1 MVGPRGLEPRTSPL
15 SGARSHHLLKSASDA
30 GPAGVSAPL
39 VAPSADLV
47 PSFLPSSSPSRARVF
62 CAIAC
67 RQPITT
73 LGGGGCRGGTPLSA
87 LTSGLVRWAYRGA
100 IAKLSCPKT
109 WRTSSRSPVG
119 LPEDGRGR
127 AVAGRGS
134 WPRCGSNSQEPWPRM
149 QPLSLS
155 PPAEQR

>member
-1 MVGPRGLEPRTSPL
+1 
-15 SGARSHHLLKSASDA
+15 
-30 GPAGVSAPL
+30 VSAPL

-109 WRTSSRSPVG
+109 WRTSSRSPVCRRMDVAAQWRGVEAG
-119 LPEDGRGR
+119 LAAVRTLRNRGLGCNPS
-127 AVAGRGS
+127 A
-134 WPRCGSNSQEPWPRM
+134 
-149 QPLSLS
+149 
-155 PPAEQR
+155 